1 MLSEPQIHAH
11 GSIQER
17 KSRFLFRCV
26 QDKVNISV
34 AIIPMAKAFGWSP
47 TVAGLVQ
54 SSFFWGYIV
63 SQIPG
68 GYVNSRYGGRT
79 VLPLGVG
86 LWSGAT
92 AAVPVL
98 AGTIPGACL
107 CNRVNRTHT
116 LHVACPGAHAA
127 WPPLQCIGPLR
138 WTCGL
143 IRCSR
148 LPHRHMQP
156 SSG

>member
-1 MLSEPQIHAH
+1 MHMVNGLS
-11 GSIQER
+11 SFLSSER
-17 KSRFLFRCV
+17 LLLDCA

-68 GYVNSRYGGRT
+68 GYVNSRFGGRT
-79 VLPLGVG
+79 VLPIGVG

-107 CNRVNRTHT
+107 C
-116 LHVACPGAHAA
+116 
-127 WPPLQCIGPLR
+127 GPLNACAL
-138 WTCGL
+138 TDCFPYHL
-143 IRCSR
+143 CYA
-148 LPHRHMQP
+148 H
-156 SSG
+156 

>member
-1 MLSEPQIHAH
+1 M
-11 GSIQER
+11 
-17 KSRFLFRCV
+17 
-26 QDKVNISV
+26 NISV

-54 SSFFWGYIV
+54 SSFFWGYMV

-79 VLPLGVG
+79 VLPIGVG

-98 AGTIPGACL
+98 AGTIPGARPCEAFLRLPALILIARCMQPIRAPGVWTPALSVATVYHCSDRFQTVVTSPIAL
-107 CNRVNRTHT
+107 CW
-116 LHVACPGAHAA
+116 HVADSAVCGCHSRPVPVAGHGGA
-127 WPPLQCIGPLR
+127 G
-138 WTCGL
+138 
-143 IRCSR
+143 
-148 LPHRHMQP
+148 
-156 SSG
+156 

>member
-1 MLSEPQIHAH
+1 M
-11 GSIQER
+11 
-17 KSRFLFRCV
+17 
-26 QDKVNISV
+26 NISV

-54 SSFFWGYIV
+54 SSFFWGYMV

-79 VLPLGVG
+79 VLPIGVG

-107 CNRVNRTHT
+107 CSPLARNQCLGLMPSLPSMLSTAEK
-116 LHVACPGAHAA
+116 LHVTNTITM
-127 WPPLQCIGPLR
+127 LQRQCR
-138 WTCGL
+138 A
-143 IRCSR
+143 
-148 LPHRHMQP
+148 P
-156 SSG
+156 S

>member
-1 MLSEPQIHAH
+1 MLSRPQFHAH
-11 GSIQER
+11 DRHESGSHV
-17 KSRFLFRCV
+17 LFRCL

-98 AGTIPGACL
+98 AGTIPGA
-107 CNRVNRTHT
+107 RSRSPTRRMHP
-116 LHVACPGAHAA
+116 PG
-127 WPPLQCIGPLR
+127 
-138 WTCGL
+138 
-143 IRCSR
+143 
-148 LPHRHMQP
+148 P
-156 SSG
+156 SA